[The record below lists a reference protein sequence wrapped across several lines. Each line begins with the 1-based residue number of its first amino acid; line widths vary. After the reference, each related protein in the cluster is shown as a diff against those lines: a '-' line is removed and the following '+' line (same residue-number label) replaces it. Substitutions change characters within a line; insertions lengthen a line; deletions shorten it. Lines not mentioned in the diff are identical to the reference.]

1 MALETFYFAV
11 LAVLCGS
18 GAFPTTVVFAAMQV
32 VETITLCYKGGPH
45 VPLPTSLIHQDPDGT
60 KWLKFRPSSH
70 IITRLVLGHLD
81 DFKKAKNPSLAQSP
95 KVKEL
100 HLKVK
105 EALQGFEEE
114 PAGEMFE
121 GDSKGEG
128 KGNKKKDKVSLQH
141 APQSVFITLMESQIE
156 VKTPTSWKQSDVLV
170 PIDATTLTNLCDYI
184 LEDVSCCLQKEGK
197 RAYQQSGKFAKR
209 PKEAE

>member
-1 MALETFYFAV
+1 
-11 LAVLCGS
+11 
-18 GAFPTTVVFAAMQV
+18 
-32 VETITLCYKGGPH
+32 
-45 VPLPTSLIHQDPDGT
+45 
-60 KWLKFRPSSH
+60 
-70 IITRLVLGHLD
+70 
-81 DFKKAKNPSLAQSP
+81 
-95 KVKEL
+95 
-100 HLKVK
+100 
-105 EALQGFEEE
+105 
-114 PAGEMFE
+114 MFE

-209 PKEAE
+209 PKEAEWLQEGGWKECCFGSLCNLGFVWWFPTSELFRWAMKSLGPWLFVGYIGDELYCPCCIGIINNKPWHEDPVFLTNQDFMESKAVVFCFRGSLA

>member
-1 MALETFYFAV
+1 MA
-11 LAVLCGS
+11 
-18 GAFPTTVVFAAMQV
+18 P
-32 VETITLCYKGGPH
+32 
-45 VPLPTSLIHQDPDGT
+45 
-60 KWLKFRPSSH
+60 
-70 IITRLVLGHLD
+70 
-81 DFKKAKNPSLAQSP
+81 
-95 KVKEL
+95 
-100 HLKVK
+100 
-105 EALQGFEEE
+105 EEE
-114 PAGEMFE
+114 PADAMFE

-209 PKEAE
+209 DAE

>member
-1 MALETFYFAV
+1 MAVVPFHFAV
-11 LAVLCGS
+11 LAVPWAQA
-18 GAFPTTVVFAAMQV
+18 GATVVFAAMEV

-45 VPLPTSLIHQDPDGT
+45 VPLPAGLIQQDQDGK

-81 DFKKAKNPSLAQSP
+81 AFKKAKNPSLAQAP

-105 EALQGFEEE
+105 EAVQAPEEE
-114 PAGEMFE
+114 PADEMFE
-121 GDSKGEG
+121 GDNKGEG
-128 KGNKKKDKVSLQH
+128 KGNKKKEKASLHH
-141 APQSVFITLMESQIE
+141 APGSVFITLKESQIE
-156 VKTPTSWKQSDVLV
+156 VKTPTSWKESDPLV

-184 LEDVSCCLQKEGK
+184 LEDVSCCLDKEGK
-197 RAYQQSGKFAKR
+197 RAYQQSGRFAKR